1 MTSEL
6 KDWLIDQ
13 CERHNL
19 SWSEASRRAGV
30 APNSISEIVNGT
42 RPGVKRLTALAE
54 FFGVSPEYLMR
65 MSGHLPPVNNH
76 TDPELQ
82 DTANRLIEM
91 WEVLKKLDP
100 PSAVRLRGIAITQAE
115 MVLAAARAGQNQ
127 NESEA
132 QDIDES
138 SK

>member
-13 CERHNL
+13 CERRNL

-65 MSGHLPPVNNH
+65 MSGHLPPADNH
-76 TDPELQ
+76 DHDPRLVE
-82 DTANRLIEM
+82 TADRLIEV
-91 WEVLKKLDP
+91 WEVLLKLDP
-100 PSAVRLRGIAITQAE
+100 QAAENLLRIAVMQAE
-115 MVLAAARAGQNQ
+115 MVKAAALA
-127 NESEA
+127 NEQRREA
-132 QDIDES
+132 ENTNTS
-138 SK
+138 S